1 METLPINPDQM
12 YDTEQTAKLVGR
24 SVWVLLA
31 DRKHD
36 RGIPFC
42 RLGRSV
48 RYRASDISAYLD
60 ANRVIPG
67 QSKEDAV
74 VVTKPAPAVMQDP
87 RSILPHLRGMRGFH

>member
-31 DRKHD
+31 DRKHN

-67 QSKEDAV
+67 QPKEDRPV
-74 VVTKPAPAVMQDP
+74 VKAAPAVVQDP
-87 RSILPHLRGMRGFH
+87 RSIPPHLRGLRGFR